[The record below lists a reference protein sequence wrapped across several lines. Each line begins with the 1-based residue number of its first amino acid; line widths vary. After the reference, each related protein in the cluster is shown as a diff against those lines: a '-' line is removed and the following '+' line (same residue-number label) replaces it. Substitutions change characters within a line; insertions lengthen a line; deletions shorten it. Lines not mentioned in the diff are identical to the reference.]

1 MYYFEKKS
9 LMANKLPDHIGFKWY
24 TKNILKNSI
33 SFLDDIWNANP
44 IPYYLLPLRYSD
56 LVGPS

>member
-1 MYYFEKKS
+1 
-9 LMANKLPDHIGFKWY
+9 MANKLPDHIEFKWY
-24 TKNILKNSI
+24 NKNILKNSI
-33 SFLDDIWNANP
+33 CFLDDIWNANP